1 MKMGINLIKAGGKI
15 GKAIVG
21 GIAAVGIGGL
31 AQVAKKNGPKI
42 IKAVG
47 KVIKN
52 NVYKNH

>member
-1 MKMGINLIKAGGKI
+1 MGINLVKAGGKI

-42 IKAVG
+42 IKAIG
-47 KVIKN
+47 KVIKKKC
-52 NVYKNH
+52 V

>member
-1 MKMGINLIKAGGKI
+1 MGINLIKAGGKV

-21 GIAAVGIGGL
+21 GIGAVGIGGL

-47 KVIKN
+47 KVIK
-52 NVYKNH
+52 K